1 MPALVVGAVT
11 VSGAVSAPKTV
22 LEAVDRDRAVDN
34 SLLATQLGT
43 AKGQWAIQVTN
54 RPAAELS
61 AIIAA
66 LLAVP
71 PITCSGDLLGGTVS
85 CHPEMHGTEVVLGA
99 NPRRWNLTFTLHQV

>member
-11 VSGAVSAPKTV
+11 VSGAIAAPKTV

-34 SLLATQLGT
+34 SLLATLLGT

-54 RPAAELS
+54 RPAAQFS
-61 AIIAA
+61 AILAA
-66 LLAVP
+66 LAAIP

-85 CHPEMHGTEVVLGA
+85 CHAEVHGTDTVLGT
-99 NPRRWNLTFTLHQV
+99 NPRLFNLSFTLHQV